1 MLFSSRL
8 LGVDIGSSAIK
19 IVEGSF
25 TKKGYEVSN
34 LACLSLPA
42 GAVTERDY
50 PQRDILINQIASGF
64 AGLRKKKPSIAT
76 SFRGS
81 GILTKRIL
89 MPKVPVK
96 EIPQQVRWEAEQVFP
111 TDISNVLISHQVIGE
126 GDNVPLA
133 PPGTKGWDVLLV
145 GAQRQEVENL
155 QGILLEASANVKVID
170 LDSLATADAA
180 NNLLHFSAGES
191 VALVDIGALGTRV
204 SVWKNGKVE
213 FFREFTLGGYFFTDS
228 LARALGLN
236 HSDAEALKV
245 NDGKN
250 IPQEAADAL
259 KGALNRWKAEL
270 QQSEDVYVSQS
281 SRELIQKWCF
291 FGGGVLT
298 PGLMESV
305 MQDRIGPKV
314 IKLDWNSLFYT
325 KNKSIDP
332 IFLSNW
338 APRLLTVAGLT
349 TRKA

>member
-1 MLFSSRL
+1 MLFASKL
-8 LGVDIGSSAIK
+8 LGVDIGASAIK

-25 TKKGYEVSN
+25 TKKGYEVTN
-34 LACLSLPA
+34 FACLSLPP
-42 GAVTERDY
+42 GSVTERDY
-50 PQRDILINQIASGF
+50 PQRDLLVTQIASGF
-64 AGLRKKKPSIAT
+64 KALKKKKPNVAT

-145 GAQRQEVENL
+145 GAQKQEVENL
-155 QGILLEASANVKVID
+155 QSVLLEATANVKVID
-170 LDSLATADAA
+170 LDSFATADAA
-180 NNLLHFSAGES
+180 NTLMKFPAGES
-191 VALVDIGALGTRV
+191 IALVDIGALGTRV

-228 LARALGLN
+228 LARSLGLN
-236 HSDAEALKV
+236 HTDAEAIKV

-250 IPQEAADAL
+250 IPQEAMDAL
-259 KGALNRWKAEL
+259 SGALNRWKAEL
-270 QQSEDVYVSQS
+270 QQSEDIYVSQS

-298 PGLMESV
+298 PGLMESIL
-305 MQDRIGPKV
+305 QDRIGPKV
-314 IKLDWNSLFYT
+314 IKIDWNSLFYT
-325 KNKSIDP
+325 KNKSIDAA
-332 IFLSNW
+332 FLANW

>member
-1 MLFSSRL
+1 
-8 LGVDIGSSAIK
+8 
-19 IVEGSF
+19 
-25 TKKGYEVSN
+25 
-34 LACLSLPA
+34 
-42 GAVTERDY
+42 
-50 PQRDILINQIASGF
+50 
-64 AGLRKKKPSIAT
+64 
-76 SFRGS
+76 
-81 GILTKRIL
+81 

-111 TDISNVLISHQVIGE
+111 TDISNILISHQVIGE
-126 GDNVPLA
+126 GDNIPLA

-155 QGILLEASANVKVID
+155 QAILAESSAKVKVID
-170 LDSLATADAA
+170 LDSFATADAA
-180 NNLLHFSAGES
+180 NSLLHFPQGES
-191 VALVDIGALGTRV
+191 IALVDIGALGTRV

-228 LARALGLN
+228 LARTLGVN
-236 HSDAEALKV
+236 HTDAEALKV

-250 IPQEAADAL
+250 IPQEAMDAL
-259 KGALNRWKAEL
+259 KGALNRWKVEL

-332 IFLSNW
+332 VFLANW